1 MTASSPTPA
10 ADQPATV
17 CDGRFRLDRRLYGT
31 GRLGVSLG
39 TEADG
44 GRPVLITLGPR
55 VRDGFDELALDV
67 PGVPTLLAVCDAGGD
82 LSAVVEERPPG
93 AIADPGPERAGA
105 VGAEVAELAAFVH
118 HMGLALGGIRP
129 EAVWRDSEVSVAPR
143 VTRLWELA
151 RRRPD
156 EQGPPTVF
164 LSLDRLRGSGPTPAD
179 DVFAL
184 GATVAWWATGEHP
197 FAGATRLEQIQAIH
211 DGRRRPWTGDPALA
225 PVVDAALGP
234 RRERPT
240 MEALESALGAL
251 A

>member
-17 CDGRFRLDRRLYGT
+17 WDGRFRLDRRLYGT

-55 VRDGFDELALDV
+55 VRDGSDELALDV
-67 PGVPTLLAVCDAGGD
+67 PGVPTLLAVCDADGD

-118 HMGLALGGIRP
+118 HM
-129 EAVWRDSEVSVAPR
+129 
-143 VTRLWELA
+143 
-151 RRRPD
+151 
-156 EQGPPTVF
+156 
-164 LSLDRLRGSGPTPAD
+164 
-179 DVFAL
+179 
-184 GATVAWWATGEHP
+184 
-197 FAGATRLEQIQAIH
+197 GATRLEQIQAIH

-240 MEALESALGAL
+240 MEALESALRAL